1 MFSVY
6 GIGVKSARGRGV
18 AALRPISK
26 GELLLKVPKS
36 ALITTGSL
44 LSRNETL
51 SLALKAHLSHSST
64 QVFTVCLLYEINKG
78 KASPWHPYFLHLP
91 HSYSILAA
99 FGELETQ
106 ALKVDYAI
114 WAAQK
119 AVTKAKYEW
128 EQAFTLMKELKLKP
142 PLLTFRAWIL
152 ATGTISSQ
160 CLCFPG
166 IGIDYCFKVSV
177 WMVTS
182 SPKALDLKP
191 NYVRAWANMGISYA
205 NQV

>member
-1 MFSVY
+1 M
-6 GIGVKSARGRGV
+6 GDLRGRGV

-26 GELLLKVPKS
+26 AELLLKVPKS
-36 ALITTGSL
+36 ALITTDSL
-44 LSRNETL
+44 LSRDETL
-51 SLALKAHLSHSST
+51 SLALKAHPSYSST
-64 QVFTVCLLYEINKG
+64 Q
-78 KASPWHPYFLHLP
+78 ASPLHPYFLHLP
-91 HSYSILAA
+91 RSYSILAA

-106 ALKVDYAI
+106 ALQVDYAI

-142 PLLTFRAWIL
+142 PLLTFRAWIW
-152 ATGTISSQ
+152 ATGT
-160 CLCFPG
+160 
-166 IGIDYCFKVSV
+166 
-177 WMVTS
+177 
-182 SPKALDLKP
+182 ALDLKP

>member
-1 MFSVY
+1 MKLCLLHS
-6 GIGVKSARGRGV
+6 K
-18 AALRPISK
+18 PIFLT
-26 GELLLKVPKS
+26 LLP
-36 ALITTGSL
+36 
-44 LSRNETL
+44 R
-51 SLALKAHLSHSST
+51 

-152 ATGTISSQ
+152 ATGTVQIISRDKILQTSGNI
-160 CLCFPG
+160 CYLCKHF
-166 IGIDYCFKVSV
+166 
-177 WMVTS
+177 
-182 SPKALDLKP
+182 L
-191 NYVRAWANMGISYA
+191 VR
-205 NQV
+205 

>member
-1 MFSVY
+1 MT
-6 GIGVKSARGRGV
+6 IVKSVTDFLNFQQQRLSCLGVSCFPGARGRGV

-36 ALITTGSL
+36 ALITTDSL
-44 LSRNETL
+44 LSRDETL
-51 SLALKAHLSHSST
+51 SLALKSHLSHSST
-64 QVFTVCLLYEINKG
+64 QVFTVCLLYEISKG

-91 HSYSILAA
+91 RSYSILAA

-106 ALKVDYAI
+106 ALQVDYAI

-142 PLLTFRAWIL
+142 PLLTFRAWIW
-152 ATGTISSQ
+152 ATGT
-160 CLCFPG
+160 
-166 IGIDYCFKVSV
+166 
-177 WMVTS
+177 
-182 SPKALDLKP
+182 ALDLKP

>member
-1 MFSVY
+1 MKLCLLHS
-6 GIGVKSARGRGV
+6 K
-18 AALRPISK
+18 PIFLT
-26 GELLLKVPKS
+26 LLP
-36 ALITTGSL
+36 
-44 LSRNETL
+44 R
-51 SLALKAHLSHSST
+51 

-152 ATGTISSQ
+152 ATGT
-160 CLCFPG
+160 
-166 IGIDYCFKVSV
+166 
-177 WMVTS
+177 
-182 SPKALDLKP
+182 ALDLKP

-205 NQV
+205 NQVSYLLHCSLIVLTFMKRELHFLLYVFIFFCILNLCLLIKQHK

>member
-1 MFSVY
+1 MKLCLLHS
-6 GIGVKSARGRGV
+6 K
-18 AALRPISK
+18 PIFLT
-26 GELLLKVPKS
+26 LLP
-36 ALITTGSL
+36 
-44 LSRNETL
+44 R
-51 SLALKAHLSHSST
+51 

-152 ATGTISSQ
+152 ATGTVSSQ
-160 CLCFPG
+160 CLCFSG
-166 IGIDYCFKVSV
+166 FLF
-177 WMVTS
+177 M
-182 SPKALDLKP
+182 LDNFNLDCYAHFTRMRMDKCLDKQA
-191 NYVRAWANMGISYA
+191 YMGS
-205 NQV
+205 